1 MLSEEGRNSPRSVR
15 LSSPSDKL
23 EEQAPQRDPHTEEG
37 KVPFQL
43 AESLRKT
50 ATRRH
55 HQSQLQSHACA
66 PDQKLARRG
75 RG

>member
-43 AESLRKT
+43 AESLRKK
-50 ATRRH
+50 AKQDGIIKVSFRVMH
-55 HQSQLQSHACA
+55 VHQIKS
-66 PDQKLARRG
+66 
-75 RG
+75 